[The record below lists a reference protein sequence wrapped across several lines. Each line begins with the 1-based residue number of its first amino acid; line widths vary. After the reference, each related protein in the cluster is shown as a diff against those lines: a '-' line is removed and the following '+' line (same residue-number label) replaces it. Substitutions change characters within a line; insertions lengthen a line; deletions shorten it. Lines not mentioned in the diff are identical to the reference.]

1 MSDEAQQTPA
11 EETAPVDVT
20 ASVEPVTD
28 TVSEATEVQASQPVE
43 SEESETASTTTVEE
57 FQVSGNVVVQKL
69 QELIKQGNIRRIVIK
84 TEAGKTLFELPLT
97 IGVAGGL
104 IATLIAPLLIAL
116 GFVGML
122 AARLTLV
129 VEKTTGDS

>member
-11 EETAPVDVT
+11 EETPPVDVT
-20 ASVEPVTD
+20 ASVESDPET
-28 TVSEATEVQASQPVE
+28 TSETTEVQASQTVE
-43 SEESETASTTTVEE
+43 SETVSETTVEE
-57 FQVSGNVVVQKL
+57 FQVSGNAVIQKL

-84 TEAGKTLFELPLT
+84 TETGKTLFELPLT

-104 IATLIAPLLIAL
+104 IATIIAPLLIAL
-116 GFVGML
+116 GFVGLL

-129 VEKTTGDS
+129 VEKTT